1 MSAIPNSLTLPRTK
15 AREAAVPQVGGMG
28 LGEIIA
34 TALEA
39 VKANKLRSLLT
50 MLGIIIGV
58 GAVIIMVSLGN
69 GASANVAQRLQGLG
83 TNMLTI
89 TPGSQRGPGRVAAG
103 AGSNRT
109 LTSADATAISNQVGG
124 LNGVSPVLNVNAQ
137 IVSSAANW
145 NAQVQGVAP
154 VYQNIENWQP
164 QAGSLLTDQD
174 EQQGSSVAVIG
185 QTVLDNLFGNGNAGS
200 GDAAGAIGQV
210 IRLNNVPV
218 TIEGVLAS
226 KSDQQDNVVLVPY
239 AMAHLR
245 LNNQT
250 FVNQVVVQVADASG
264 MTAAQNQ
271 IHATLEQQ
279 HRITNGKD
287 DFTVRNLNS
296 IVQTAQGVTQT
307 MTMLLS
313 GVAAVSLLVGGIG
326 IMNIMLVSV
335 TERTREIG
343 IRTAIGARRHDILMQ
358 FLVEALTL
366 SAASGVIGIVLGAGG
381 SLGVSRVAGWATVVS
396 PMSVIIAFAFAAAVG
411 VFFGYYPAR
420 KASQLDPIQALR
432 YE

>member
-1 MSAIPNSLTLPRTK
+1 MSAVPNTLTLPRTNQ
-15 AREAAVPQVGGMG
+15 RQAAPQTGGMG

-39 VKANKLRSLLT
+39 IKANKMRSLLT

-83 TNMLTI
+83 TNLLTI
-89 TPGSQRGPGRVAAG
+89 TPGSQRGPGFVAAG

-109 LTSADATAISNQVGG
+109 LTSADATAIANQVGG
-124 LNGVSPVLNVNAQ
+124 LNGVSPVLNVSVQA
-137 IVSSAANW
+137 VSSATNW
-145 NAQVQGVAP
+145 NTQVQGVYP
-154 VYQNIENWQP
+154 VYQNIENWQA
-164 QAGSLLTDQD
+164 QSGSLLTDQD
-174 EQQGSSVAVIG
+174 EQQASTTAVIG
-185 QTVLDNLFGNGNAGS
+185 QTVLDNLFGNGNPGS
-200 GDAAGAIGQV
+200 GNAASAIGQT
-210 IRLNNVPV
+210 IRLNKVPV
-218 TIEGVLAS
+218 TVEGVLAS

-239 AMAHLR
+239 SMAHLR

-264 MTAAQNQ
+264 MASAQSQ
-271 IHATLEQQ
+271 IQAVLEQQ
-279 HRITNGKD
+279 HRITTGKD

-343 IRTAIGARRHDILMQ
+343 IRTAIGARRQDILTQ
-358 FLVEALTL
+358 FLVEALAL
-366 SAASGVIGIVLGAGG
+366 SAAGGVIGIMIGAAG
-381 SLGVSRVAGWATVVS
+381 SIGVSRVAGWSTVLS
-396 PMSVIIAFAFAAAVG
+396 PMSVVVAFGFAAAVG